1 MFIYY
6 NSGDNIKNI
15 QVWNPTSEILI
26 NSKKIWLSNIGFK
39 IPMNKDNITKYIKKK
54 PTEKLYRST
63 KAFILIGRPMDY
75 TSF

>member
-1 MFIYY
+1 
-6 NSGDNIKNI
+6 
-15 QVWNPTSEILI
+15 
-26 NSKKIWLSNIGFK
+26 
-39 IPMNKDNITKYIKKK
+39 MNKDNITKYIKKK